1 MAGLVL
7 DVKQLEHGLV
17 ARDRARTNGSRLHG
31 VWLSAVGG
39 AVLLLILALIATIA
53 IKGSGRIDWEFLSN
67 PPVEGMSAG
76 GIWPMIRGSLLLM
89 VGTLALTLPIGILG
103 GVFLAEYAGHSKWV
117 NLVKSAITSLAGTPS
132 IIYGLFGFAVFVLMF
147 KFGVSL
153 MAGWLTLTIM
163 SLPIV
168 VLTTDEAIRA
178 VPDSQVE
185 GALALGMTRW
195 QSMVRVVMPN
205 AMPGIMTGLVLAVS
219 RAAGEAPPILL
230 TAGIYYSTVTP
241 GLSWETLKQP
251 VANLPYHLA
260 EAYRQSSVI
269 PEDIVWGTCLVLMS
283 FVLFV
288 NLGAILVR
296 ANMRRRKQQ

>member
-7 DVKQLEHGLV
+7 DLGALQEGLV
-17 ARDRARTNGSRLHG
+17 ARDRSRATRSRTHG
-31 VWLSAVGG
+31 LGLSLVGG
-39 AVLLLILALIATIA
+39 AVLLMILTLIFTIVF
-53 IKGSGRIDWEFLSN
+53 KGAGRIDWEFLSK
-67 PPVEGMSAG
+67 PPIEGMSAG

-89 VGTLALTLPIGILG
+89 VGTLALTLPIGVMG
-103 GVFLAEYAGHSKWV
+103 GVFLAEYAGRSRWV

-153 MAGWLTLTIM
+153 FAGWLTLTIM
-163 SLPIV
+163 SLPLVI
-168 VLTTDEAIRA
+168 LTTDEAIRA

-195 QSMVRVVMPN
+195 QAMSRVVLPN
-205 AMPGIMTGLVLAVS
+205 AVPGIMTGLVLAVS

-230 TAGIYYSTVTP
+230 TAGIYYSTQTP
-241 GLSWETLKQP
+241 GLSLETLRLP

-269 PEDIVWGTCLVLMS
+269 PEDIVWGTCFVLMS

-296 ANMRRRKQQ
+296 AHMRKRKQQ